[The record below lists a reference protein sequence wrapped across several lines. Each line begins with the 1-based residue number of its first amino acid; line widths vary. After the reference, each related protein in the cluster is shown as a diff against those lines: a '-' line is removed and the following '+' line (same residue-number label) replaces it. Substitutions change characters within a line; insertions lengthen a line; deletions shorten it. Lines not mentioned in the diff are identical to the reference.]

1 MDEEDFDY
9 IPLMKKKKKNLVTE
23 DKKKKEEHTKKLSR
37 NKKGDKNKAQNK
49 EDSTPSKSQ
58 GQTRQKRKTPKSK
71 TPKRERK
78 KYDGYCP
85 VCQMPFSALVI
96 ETPSWHAAEC
106 IDNYKPESECS
117 EGADCDCTIQSHF
130 WRFSHKQLADY
141 RQRKTRADQIDKQ
154 KKGKTRLNFD
164 GSKTF
169 SETEFELSESSKS
182 SRSVSSQIV
191 KNHTSSN
198 SQVVIDICSS
208 CKSGSSQEDTDNN
221 VAVINNITSNS
232 PEVINTSICSSS
244 KPQSSQDYT
253 EYNVVVT
260 NDTSSNSPGVMNI
273 SSPSKSKSSQD
284 VTNNTS
290 DYSQGVINKCSR
302 SDSKSSQDV
311 LDDDDEVKSPRDLST
326 YLEEAFKE
334 ATYCSQKSE
343 VITYDE
349 PLESLKQC
357 EHDMQTSQ
365 YVKSEKEKQIGVDC
379 ADIDSCLSQPLFED
393 DEIVQSGKSVSDIDA
408 SEDSNSQSKS
418 FFANYRRRMESVENT
433 NSNDSEKSQKFSQ
446 QSCKKEYKNVNIELT
461 CQNSEKLEIE
471 GNEFADKNPS
481 DVEFSNI
488 EMTNKLPTDTDL
500 CLSNEQKDKHLDDL
514 VILDTDDTD
523 SDVQYI
529 STCDVKKSDS
539 VPSSQ
544 GSINSASM
552 TGTKGAKKSK
562 VVNLTGSSKK
572 SKLSK
577 QQSDMK
583 NQPSLLSFFSGSKT
597 DKGSKDK
604 TNTNN
609 NYIPSSTNNFVSIKS
624 KLNGAIPSQLSST
637 ESCDSFVKE
646 KNLNTVLMNSMKRSR
661 TEPCI
666 DLDATSK
673 NCKPALVKNATDILI
688 SSVSKHV
695 KEKESLPRTRKMI
708 TKDDKEL
715 QNVLGVENSGKGNQ
729 STKPVRYCP
738 FYKKIPET
746 GFTVD
751 AFCYGNVPGCK
762 AYFLSHFH
770 YDHYRGLTKTFSGP
784 IYCSKVTG
792 NLIKSRIGI
801 NPDLVHDLPMNT
813 PCTVEGTEVLLLE
826 ANHCPGSV
834 LFLFKTHQ
842 GKLILHT
849 GDFRA
854 DPSMEEMSCLQNVR
868 LHQLYLDT
876 TYCDPKY
883 AFPPQKLVIEFGVS
897 LVEKILAEKPKTL
910 VVCGSYT
917 IGKERIFTAIA
928 RRFDCKICVQ
938 RDKYKVLECLEDP
951 DLSARLTL
959 DANETFLHVLPMKK
973 LNLQGLH
980 EYRSKL
986 RTEYN
991 NVVAIEPTGW
1001 TYNDKMVSLD
1011 QIKPKGNKEIK
1022 IYGLPYSE
1030 HSSYL
1035 ELKRFVQ
1042 YIRPDQILPT
1052 VNNGNPAS
1060 RRMMEALFESWMNED
1075 KAENKP
1081 KQTKIGAWAK

>member
-1 MDEEDFDY
+1 M
-9 IPLMKKKKKNLVTE
+9 
-23 DKKKKEEHTKKLSR
+23 
-37 NKKGDKNKAQNK
+37 
-49 EDSTPSKSQ
+49 
-58 GQTRQKRKTPKSK
+58 
-71 TPKRERK
+71 
-78 KYDGYCP
+78 
-85 VCQMPFSALVI
+85 
-96 ETPSWHAAEC
+96 
-106 IDNYKPESECS
+106 DNYKPESECS

-130 WRFSHKQLADY
+130 WRFSHKQLAEY
-141 RQRKTRADQIDKQ
+141 RQRKTRADQIEKQ
-154 KKGKTRLNFD
+154 KKGKTRLNFK
-164 GSKTF
+164 GSQTC
-169 SETEFELSESSKS
+169 SETHFELSESAKS
-182 SRSVSSQIV
+182 SSLSIENRSTSSQIV
-191 KNHTSSN
+191 TNNTSSN
-198 SQVVIDICSS
+198 SQVVINICSPS
-208 CKSGSSQEDTDNN
+208 KPRSSHDDTEDT
-221 VAVINNITSNS
+221 VAVTNNTSSHS
-232 PEVINTSICSSS
+232 PEV
-244 KPQSSQDYT
+244 
-253 EYNVVVT
+253 
-260 NDTSSNSPGVMNI
+260 MNI
-273 SSPSKSKSSQD
+273 CSPSKSKSSQD

-290 DYSQGVINKCSR
+290 NNSQAVINKCSP
-302 SDSKSSQDV
+302 SNSKSSQDV
-311 LDDDDEVKSPRDLST
+311 LEDDGEVKSPRDLTS

-343 VITYDE
+343 NDLITCDE
-349 PLESLKQC
+349 PLESLEQC
-357 EHDMQTSQ
+357 EHDMITCDERLESLEQCEHDMPTSGSQ
-365 YVKSEKEKQIGVDC
+365 HVKSEKEKQIGVDSG
-379 ADIDSCLSQPLFED
+379 DEDSHLSQQLFED
-393 DEIVQSGKSVSDIDA
+393 DENEIVQSGKSVSDIDA

-433 NSNDSEKSQKFSQ
+433 NSNDSEKSQKFWK
-446 QSCKKEYKNVNIELT
+446 QSCKKEYKIVNSKLT
-461 CQNSEKLEIE
+461 CQNSEKLKFE
-471 GNEFADKNPS
+471 GNEFADKHPS
-481 DVEFSNI
+481 DVEFSNN
-488 EMTNKLPTDTDL
+488 EMTSKLSTDTDL
-500 CLSNEQKDKHLDDL
+500 CSNEQKDKHLDDL
-514 VILDTDDTD
+514 VVLDTDDTD

-529 STCDVKKSDS
+529 STCDIKKSDS

-544 GSINSASM
+544 GSINSATM
-552 TGTKGAKKSK
+552 TRTKSGKKSK
-562 VVNLTGSSKK
+562 VVNVIMVMGSNKK
-572 SKLSK
+572 SKLLK
-577 QQSDMK
+577 QQSDIK
-583 NQPSLLSFFSGSKT
+583 NQPSLLSFFSGSRT
-597 DKGSKDK
+597 NKGSKDK
-604 TNTNN
+604 TNTNTSN
-609 NYIPSSTNNFVSIKS
+609 NNIPNSSNNSLSIKS

-637 ESCDSFVKE
+637 ESCDNVVRE
-646 KNLNTVLMNSMKRSR
+646 KNLNEVLMNSMKKSAS
-661 TEPCI
+661 EPCI
-666 DLDATSK
+666 DLGATSK
-673 NCKPALVKNATDILI
+673 DFKSALVKNATDILM
-688 SSVSKHV
+688 SSVNSKHV
-695 KEKESLPRTRKMI
+695 KEKESLPRTRKII

-715 QNVLGVENSGKGNQ
+715 QNVLGIENSGKGNQ
-729 STKPVRYCP
+729 STKPVRNCP

-770 YDHYRGLTKTFSGP
+770 YDHYRGLTKKFSSP

-801 NPDLVHDLPMNT
+801 NPDIVHDLPMNT

-834 LFLFKTHQ
+834 LFLFKTQQ
-842 GKLILHT
+842 GRLILHT

-854 DPSMEEMSCLQNVR
+854 DPSMEEMKCLQNVR
-868 LHQLYLDT
+868 IHQLYLDT

-897 LVEKILAEKPKTL
+897 LVDKIMTEKPKTL

-959 DANETFLHVLPMKK
+959 DANETFLHVLPMGK

-980 EYRSKL
+980 EHRSKL
-986 RTEYN
+986 RTDYN

-1035 ELKRFVQ
+1035 ELKRFIQ

-1052 VNNGNPAS
+1052 VNNGNPAT
-1060 RRMMEALFESWMNED
+1060 RRKMESIFESWMTED

>member
-1 MDEEDFDY
+1 MDEEDFEY
-9 IPLMKKKKKNLVTE
+9 IPLTKKKKKNSVTA
-23 DKKKKEEHTKKLSR
+23 DKKKKEENTKKLSR
-37 NKKGDKNKAQNK
+37 NKKGDNNKAQNK
-49 EDSTPSKSQ
+49 VDSTPSKSQ
-58 GQTRQKRKTPKSK
+58 GQHGQTRHKRKTPKSK
-71 TPKRERK
+71 TPKKERK

-85 VCQMPFSALVI
+85 VCQMPFSALVMI

-106 IDNYKPESECS
+106 IDNYKPES
-117 EGADCDCTIQSHF
+117 
-130 WRFSHKQLADY
+130 
-141 RQRKTRADQIDKQ
+141 DKQ

-164 GSKTF
+164 GSKTC
-169 SETEFELSESSKS
+169 SETEFELSENAKS
-182 SRSVSSQIV
+182 SSSVSSQIV
-191 KNHTSSN
+191 THNTSSN
-198 SQVVIDICSS
+198 SHVVIDIFSS
-208 CKSGSSQEDTDNN
+208 CKSGSSQEDTEYS
-221 VAVINNITSNS
+221 VAVINNTTNSS
-232 PEVINTSICSSS
+232 PEVMNTCRPSKSQSSPDYTEYNVVVTNDTSNNSQEVMNTSICRPS

-260 NDTSSNSPGVMNI
+260 NDTPSNSQEVMNI
-273 SSPSKSKSSQD
+273 SSPSKSESSQD

-290 DYSQGVINKCSR
+290 NYSQGVMNKCSG
-302 SDSKSSQDV
+302 SDSKLSKDV
-311 LDDDDEVKSPRDLST
+311 LDDDDEVKSPRDLTS

-343 VITYDE
+343 VITSDE
-349 PLESLKQC
+349 PLESLEQR

-365 YVKSEKEKQIGVDC
+365 YGKSGVGVDC

-408 SEDSNSQSKS
+408 SQDSNSQSKS

-433 NSNDSEKSQKFSQ
+433 NSNDSENSQKFSQ
-446 QSCKKEYKNVNIELT
+446 QSCKKDYQIVNSELT
-461 CQNSEKLEIE
+461 CLSSQKLEIE

-488 EMTNKLPTDTDL
+488 EMTNKLPTDPDL
-500 CLSNEQKDKHLDDL
+500 CISNEQRDKHLDDL

-539 VPSSQ
+539 VPSSH
-544 GSINSASM
+544 GSINSATM
-552 TGTKGAKKSK
+552 NRTKGAKKSK
-562 VVNLTGSSKK
+562 AVNLTGSSKK

-604 TNTNN
+604 TNANN
-609 NYIPSSTNNFVSIKS
+609 NYILNSSNNFVSIKS

-646 KNLNTVLMNSMKRSR
+646 KNVNTVLMNSMKRST
-661 TEPCI
+661 TEPCK

-673 NCKPALVKNATDILI
+673 NYKPALVKNASDILM

-695 KEKESLPRTRKMI
+695 KEKESLPRNRKMI

-770 YDHYRGLTKTFSGP
+770 YDHYRGLTKKFSAP

-801 NPDLVHDLPMNT
+801 NPDIVHDLPMNT
-813 PCTVEGTEVLLLE
+813 PVTVEGTEVLLLE

-868 LHQLYLDT
+868 IHQLYLDT

-897 LVEKILAEKPKTL
+897 LVEKILTEKPKTL

-951 DLSARLTL
+951 DLTARLTL
-959 DANETFLHVLPMKK
+959 DGNETFLHVLPMKK

-980 EYRSKL
+980 EHRSKL

-1011 QIKPKGNKEIK
+1011 QIKPKGNKEIQ

-1060 RRMMEALFESWMNED
+1060 RRMMESLFESWMTDD

>member
-49 EDSTPSKSQ
+49 VDSTPSKSQ

-164 GSKTF
+164 GSKTC
-169 SETEFELSESSKS
+169 SETDFELSESAKS
-182 SRSVSSQIV
+182 SRSASSQIV

-208 CKSGSSQEDTDNN
+208 CKSGSSQDDTEDK
-221 VAVINNITSNS
+221 VAVTNNTFSNS
-232 PEVINTSICSSS
+232 PEVMNIYSQSKPRSSPDYTGYTVAVTNNSSSHTPGVMNRCSSS
-244 KPQSSQDYT
+244 KPQSSLDYT
-253 EYNVVVT
+253 EYNVVVGS
-260 NDTSSNSPGVMNI
+260 NTSSNSQEVMNI
-273 SSPSKSKSSQD
+273 SSHSKSKSSLD
-284 VTNNTS
+284 VKNNTS
-290 DYSQGVINKCSR
+290 NNSQGILNKS
-302 SDSKSSQDV
+302 SPSHSKSSQDV
-311 LDDDDEVKSPRDLST
+311 LEDDGEVNSPQDLTS

-343 VITYDE
+343 VITYDDT
-349 PLESLKQC
+349 LESLEQC

-365 YVKSEKEKQIGVDC
+365 YVKSEKGKQIGVEY
-379 ADIDSCLSQPLFED
+379 ADEDSCLSQPLFED
-393 DEIVQSGKSVSDIDA
+393 DENEIMQSGKSVSDIDA

-418 FFANYRRRMESVENT
+418 FFANYRRRMESVEKT

-446 QSCKKEYKNVNIELT
+446 QSCKKDYQIVNSELT
-461 CQNSEKLEIE
+461 CKNYEKLEIE
-471 GNEFADKNPS
+471 RNEFAVKMAS

-488 EMTNKLPTDTDL
+488 EMTNKLSTDTDL
-500 CLSNEQKDKHLDDL
+500 CNNEQKDKHLDDL

-552 TGTKGAKKSK
+552 TQTKGAKKSK

-661 TEPCI
+661 TESCI

-673 NCKPALVKNATDILI
+673 NCKPALVKNATDILM

-695 KEKESLPRTRKMI
+695 KEKESLRITRTRKMI

-801 NPDLVHDLPMNT
+801 NPDIVHDLPMNT

-842 GKLILHT
+842 AKLILHT

-868 LHQLYLDT
+868 IHQLYLDT
-876 TYCDPKY
+876 T
-883 AFPPQKLVIEFGVS
+883 
-897 LVEKILAEKPKTL
+897 
-910 VVCGSYT
+910 
-917 IGKERIFTAIA
+917 
-928 RRFDCKICVQ
+928 
-938 RDKYKVLECLEDP
+938 
-951 DLSARLTL
+951 
-959 DANETFLHVLPMKK
+959 
-973 LNLQGLH
+973 
-980 EYRSKL
+980 
-986 RTEYN
+986 
-991 NVVAIEPTGW
+991 
-1001 TYNDKMVSLD
+1001 
-1011 QIKPKGNKEIK
+1011 
-1022 IYGLPYSE
+1022 
-1030 HSSYL
+1030 
-1035 ELKRFVQ
+1035 
-1042 YIRPDQILPT
+1042 
-1052 VNNGNPAS
+1052 
-1060 RRMMEALFESWMNED
+1060 
-1075 KAENKP
+1075 
-1081 KQTKIGAWAK
+1081 